1 MVVGNEIKRVSV
13 GDFFVLKTDENSYN
27 IFFCDI
33 VSETISPHNY
43 NFIPIYEKFSSIPT
57 LDEIRESN
65 FIGVVS
71 GNKIEYIKNSKEELE
86 LIWSFYPSIK
96 PKTIGGYSI
105 LCYKKEFKILRKDLV
120 FIGNLNTVGGLN
132 YNGNTGVYAGGSIEN
147 YRKLFKKIDDL
158 LKDVGQIKIKLVS
171 IIK

>member
-13 GDFFVLKTDENSYN
+13 GDFFVLKTYENSYN
-27 IFFCDI
+27 VFFCDA

-57 LDEIRESN
+57 LNEVSKSN

-71 GNKIEYIKNSKEELE
+71 GNKTEYIKNSKEELE

-105 LCYKKEFKILRKDLV
+105 LCFKKEFKILRKDLV
-120 FIGNLNTVGGLN
+120 FIGNLNTVRGLI
-132 YNGNTGVYAGGSIEN
+132 YNGNYSLYAGGNVEN
-147 YRKLFKKIDDL
+147 YIKLFKQIDDL
-158 LKDVGQIKIKLVS
+158 FKDIGQTKMKLAS